1 MSKLWGAVHCGAGP
15 IGGVLPMDP
24 ASGVFEH
31 RQAAKSRVTGP
42 RVGARSDDGCRF
54 FLLKLS
60 RYISAQAD
68 GAQRGVTKPVG
79 PFFA

>member
-31 RQAAKSRVTGP
+31 HQAAKSRVTGP
-42 RVGARSDDGCRF
+42 RVGARGDDVCRF
-54 FLLKLS
+54 FLFKLS

-68 GAQRGVTKPVG
+68 GAQRGVTEYVG
-79 PFFA
+79 PLFV